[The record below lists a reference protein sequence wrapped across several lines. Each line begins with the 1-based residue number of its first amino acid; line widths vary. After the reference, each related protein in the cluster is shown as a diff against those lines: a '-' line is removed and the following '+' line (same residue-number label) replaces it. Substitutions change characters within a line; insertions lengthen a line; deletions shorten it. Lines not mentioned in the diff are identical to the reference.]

1 MTLND
6 EDLVLVVADNGIGLP
21 KDIDYRNT
29 QSLGLQ
35 LVVTLTDQLN
45 GTIKLDS
52 EKGTKYTIIFKQN
65 QVKNRI

>member
-1 MTLND
+1 LDN

-45 GTIKLDS
+45 GSIELDR
-52 EKGTKYTIIFKQN
+52 EHGTKYTIIFKQY